1 MNNESN
7 YYKIN
12 TLNENPA
19 QPGLERR
26 AREYEEEPK
35 KCLAAGRWLR
45 ASCHRGYNKPS
56 TSCCISDVPKIG
68 QCGDL
73 VDVGHVNSSNRA

>member
-1 MNNESN
+1 LEIFESLHANARKAMNNESN

-26 AREYEEEPK
+26 AREYE
-35 KCLAAGRWLR
+35 ADG
-45 ASCHRGYNKPS
+45 
-56 TSCCISDVPKIG
+56 
-68 QCGDL
+68 
-73 VDVGHVNSSNRA
+73 